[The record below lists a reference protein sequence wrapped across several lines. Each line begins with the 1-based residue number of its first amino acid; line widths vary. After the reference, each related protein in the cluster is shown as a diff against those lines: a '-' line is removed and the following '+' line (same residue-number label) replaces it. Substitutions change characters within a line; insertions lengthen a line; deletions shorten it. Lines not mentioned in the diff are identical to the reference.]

1 LLYINDY
8 LLLKQALF
16 NSYKELNK
24 NKNLIYSTFSYI
36 IKNSKDKM
44 PNFKNNL
51 LISVLKEHKSKIVD
65 KICDNF
71 ILNNKKNEYGYFEF
85 IIYSNI

>member
-1 LLYINDY
+1 
-8 LLLKQALF
+8 
-16 NSYKELNK
+16 
-24 NKNLIYSTFSYI
+24 
-36 IKNSKDKM
+36 M

-51 LISVLKEHKSKIVD
+51 LMSVLKEHKSKIVD

>member
-1 LLYINDY
+1 MLYINDY

-24 NKNLIYSTFSYI
+24 
-36 IKNSKDKM
+36 DKM

-51 LISVLKEHKSKIVD
+51 LMPVLKEQKSKIVD

-71 ILNNKKNEYGYFEF
+71 ILNNKNNEYGYFEF

>member
-1 LLYINDY
+1 MGIKIYKNEIQKIFKCNRRTFDINDFKNFFFEENTGKKLLYINDY

-36 IKNSKDKM
+36 
-44 PNFKNNL
+44 
-51 LISVLKEHKSKIVD
+51 
-65 KICDNF
+65 
-71 ILNNKKNEYGYFEF
+71 KKFER
-85 IIYSNI
+85 

>member
-1 LLYINDY
+1 
-8 LLLKQALF
+8 
-16 NSYKELNK
+16 
-24 NKNLIYSTFSYI
+24 
-36 IKNSKDKM
+36 M

-51 LISVLKEHKSKIVD
+51 LMPVLKEHKSKIVD

-71 ILNNKKNEYGYFEF
+71 ILNNKNNEYGYFEF

>member
-1 LLYINDY
+1 MLYINDY

-16 NSYKELNK
+16 NSYKELNR

-44 PNFKNNL
+44 PNFKNNIL
-51 LISVLKEHKSKIVD
+51 MSVLKEFKSKIVD

>member
-1 LLYINDY
+1 
-8 LLLKQALF
+8 
-16 NSYKELNK
+16 
-24 NKNLIYSTFSYI
+24 
-36 IKNSKDKM
+36 M

-51 LISVLKEHKSKIVD
+51 LMPVLKGHKSKIVD